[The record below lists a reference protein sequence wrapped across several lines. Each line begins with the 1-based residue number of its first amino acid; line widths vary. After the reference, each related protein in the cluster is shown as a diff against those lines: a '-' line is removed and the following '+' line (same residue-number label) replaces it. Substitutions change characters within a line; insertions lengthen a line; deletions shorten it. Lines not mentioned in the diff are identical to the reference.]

1 MIYTANLTALQLTS
15 MEQYFLSLVDYPN
28 PELLFSSL
36 SRSQQL
42 DCIDFL
48 VSNNY
53 GDVAEI
59 LNTLIR

>member
-1 MIYTANLTALQLTS
+1 MIYTANLIDLQLTS
-15 MEQYFLSLVDYPN
+15 MNQYFLSLVDYPN

-48 VSNNY
+48 AAN
-53 GDVAEI
+53 DFFELAEK
-59 LNTLIR
+59 LNKSLT